1 MRGRV
6 ALTGVVVACVACF
19 ALGLAAAEAEPK
31 EQALSWQ
38 KKARDTRA
46 QVVAV
51 AQEIEEIGV
60 EGNAAASGQFEDAK
74 RWLQKGD
81 DTLAQADAKMEAEDF
96 QPASY
101 DYNMAWQYYVKA
113 ATAGLLAKGMLTGE

>member
-1 MRGRV
+1 MRGAL
-6 ALTGVVVACVACF
+6 ALTAAVAVCIACF
-19 ALGLAAAEAEPK
+19 ALGLAAAEADPK

-38 KKARDTRA
+38 KQARDTRA

-60 EGNAAASGQFEDAK
+60 GDNAAASGQFEDAK

-81 DTLAQADAKMEAEDF
+81 ETLAQADAKMEAETY
-96 QPASY
+96 QTASY
-101 DYNMAWQYYVKA
+101 DYNMAWQYYVRA
-113 ATAGLLAKGMLTGE
+113 ATAGLLAKGMLTGD